1 MAFEGECYIR
11 KAGIGETGARIV
23 ALVLL
28 AMSAVARADYW
39 ELPFKADKCV
49 ARGLRQYSSHLLDI
63 VGSWE
68 AACLAK
74 SADINGQHFDHPNR
88 CVNKHLSG
96 MWGEFDVADSTC
108 PHWGAF
114 KQDSCTLPGKRQ
126 FSAILYDIPP
136 GMDLQSACYGTAATI
151 NGETIAK
158 PRNCS
163 QQATGMWGEFDA
175 TDARS
180 VPRPSP
186 SPRATCCRADRTTA
200 ALAPRSRRS
209 CSHRIQSTKPR
220 IRIALGVCLSTPPNS
235 MISLSAT
242 FMRSRFS
249 SRR

>member
-96 MWGEFDVADSTC
+96 MWGEFDASDGSCAIGTTTISKPLRSGDVLSSR
-108 PHWGAF
+108 
-114 KQDSCTLPGKRQ
+114 QDDGR
-126 FSAILYDIPP
+126 
-136 GMDLQSACYGTAATI
+136 
-151 NGETIAK
+151 
-158 PRNCS
+158 
-163 QQATGMWGEFDA
+163 TG
-175 TDARS
+175 
-180 VPRPSP
+180 
-186 SPRATCCRADRTTA
+186 A
-200 ALAPRSRRS
+200 AL
-209 CSHRIQSTKPR
+209 T
-220 IRIALGVCLSTPPNS
+220 
-235 MISLSAT
+235 
-242 FMRSRFS
+242 
-249 SRR
+249 